1 MSPKVLNNKITENKL
16 NEIINETVENVLNRI
31 GIINEMAVPLKIYKS
46 RVDGLRFQLVE
57 NWCLCKW
64 RQLFNPECENFAHW
78 ITELKACINNLK
90 FLDIKNGIDKRKT
103 LINML
108 VSDYDYNN
116 ANMIERIVRG
126 KFARENV
133 NNTHQKLCVC
143 SEFADNINTL
153 IDAISTDSIDTDD
166 YIRNIFGNGN

>member
-1 MSPKVLNNKITENKL
+1 MNPKVLNNKITENKL

-64 RQLFNPECENFAHW
+64 CQLFNPECENFAHW

-108 VSDYDYNN
+108 VSDYDYDN

-133 NNTHQKLCVC
+133 NDIHQKLCVC
-143 SEFADNINTL
+143 SEFADNINAL